1 VTRFLARRLV
11 ATVPVLLGV
20 IFLVTVT
27 IDLIP
32 GDPAAL
38 MLGQGATPE
47 MVAKLRAS
55 LDLDQPLH
63 VRYARYV
70 ARLLRGELGRSIREG
85 RRVNDEIREVW
96 PATAALGGVALLL
109 AVAVGVPAGMLSARW
124 PFSWFDNLARI
135 VTLLGLSIPIFWT
148 GIVLIVIFSLWLG
161 WLPAGGRGTLLHLI
175 LPAVALAAPSV
186 AMLARMTRS
195 TMLEVLREDYVRTA
209 RAKGVA
215 TRGLLVRHALRN
227 ALIPV
232 VTVLGLQT
240 GQLLGGAVLTE
251 TVFSWP
257 GIGRM
262 LVRAIFARDYVLLQG
277 GVLVLAVTFVLIN
290 LLVDLSYAYLDPRIT
305 YR

>member
-1 VTRFLARRLV
+1 MVMI
-11 ATVPVLLGV
+11 PVLLGV
-20 IFLVTVT
+20 ILLITVT

-47 MVAKLRAS
+47 MVAKLRSS
-55 LDLDQPLH
+55 LDLDQPLA
-63 VRYARYV
+63 VRYVRYV
-70 ARLLRGELGRSIREG
+70 GRLLRGDLGRSIREG
-85 RRVNDEIREVW
+85 RQVNDEIADVW
-96 PATAALGGVALLL
+96 PATAALGATALLL
-109 AVAVGVPAGMLSARW
+109 AIAVGVPAGIISARW
-124 PFSWFDNLARI
+124 PFSRFDNIARV
-135 VTLLGLSIPIFWT
+135 VTLLGLSMPIFWT

-161 WLPAGGRGTLLHLI
+161 WLPAGGRGTWLHLV
-175 LPAVALAAPSV
+175 LPAVALALPSV
-186 AMLARMTRS
+186 AVLARMTRS
-195 TMLEVLREDYVRTA
+195 TMLEVLREDYIRTA

-215 TRGLLVRHALRN
+215 IRGLLVRHALRN

-262 LVRAIFARDYVLLQG
+262 LIRAIFARDYVLLQG
-277 GVLVLAVTFVLIN
+277 GVLVLAVTFVVIN

>member
-1 VTRFLARRLV
+1 MI
-11 ATVPVLLGV
+11 PVLLGV
-20 IFLVTVT
+20 VLLIMVT

-55 LDLDQPLH
+55 LDLDQPLP
-63 VRYARYV
+63 VRYVRYIS
-70 ARLLRGELGRSIREG
+70 RLLRGDLGRSVREG
-85 RRVNDEIREVW
+85 RRVNTEIADVW
-96 PATAALGGVALLL
+96 PATVQLGLAAMTL
-109 AVAVGVPAGMLSARW
+109 AVAIGIPVGMLSARR
-124 PFSWFDNLARI
+124 PYSLLDNLVRI
-135 VTLLGLSIPIFWT
+135 VSLAGLSMPIFWT
-148 GIVLIVIFSLWLG
+148 GIMLVVVFSLWLG
-161 WLPAGGRGTLLHLI
+161 WLPAGGRGSWCHLI
-175 LPAVALAAPSV
+175 LPAVTLATPSI

-195 TMLEVLREDYVRTA
+195 TMLDVLREDYIRTA
-209 RAKGVA
+209 QAKGVG
-215 TRGLLVRHALRN
+215 TRGVMVRHALRN

-232 VTVLGLQT
+232 VTILGLQT

-251 TVFSWP
+251 TVFAWP

-277 GVLVLAVTFVLIN
+277 GVLVLAVTFVVIN

-305 YR
+305 YQ

>member
-1 VTRFLARRLV
+1 MVMI
-11 ATVPVLLGV
+11 PVLLGV
-20 IFLVTVT
+20 IFLITVT

-47 MVAKLRAS
+47 MVAKLRSS
-55 LDLDQPLH
+55 LDLDQPLA
-63 VRYARYV
+63 VRYVRYV
-70 ARLLRGELGRSIREG
+70 GRVLRGDLGRSIREG
-85 RRVNDEIREVW
+85 RQVNDEIADVW
-96 PATAALGGVALLL
+96 PATAALGATALVL
-109 AVAVGVPAGMLSARW
+109 AIAVGVPAGIISARW
-124 PFSWFDNLARI
+124 PFSLFDNIARV
-135 VTLLGLSIPIFWT
+135 VTLLGLSMPIFWT

-161 WLPAGGRGTLLHLI
+161 WLPAGGRGTWLHLV
-175 LPAVALAAPSV
+175 LPAVALASPSV
-186 AMLARMTRS
+186 AVLARMTRS

-215 TRGLLVRHALRN
+215 IRGLLVHHALRN

-262 LVRAIFARDYVLLQG
+262 LIRAIFARDYVLLQG
-277 GVLVLAVTFVLIN
+277 GVLVLAVTFVVIN

>member
-1 VTRFLARRLV
+1 MTRFVIRRLI
-11 ATVPVLLGV
+11 AMIPVLLGV
-20 IFLVTVT
+20 ILFIMVT

-47 MVAKLRAS
+47 MVATLRAS
-55 LDLDQPLH
+55 LDLDQPLP
-63 VRYARYV
+63 VRYVRYI
-70 ARLLRGELGRSIREG
+70 ARLLRGDLGRSIREG
-85 RRVNDEIREVW
+85 RQVNDEIADVW
-96 PATAALGGVALLL
+96 PATAQLGLAALIMAVL
-109 AVAVGVPAGMLSARW
+109 AGVPLGVVSARR
-124 PFSWFDNLARI
+124 PYSLFDNITRI
-135 VTLLGLSIPIFWT
+135 VSLLGLSMPIFWT

-161 WLPAGGRGTLLHLI
+161 WFPAGGRGSLGHMV
-175 LPAVALAAPSV
+175 LPAAALAAPSI

-195 TMLEVLREDYVRTA
+195 TMLEVLREDYIRTA
-209 RAKGVA
+209 HAKGVA
-215 TRGLLVRHALRN
+215 VRAVLARHALRN

-277 GVLVLAVTFVLIN
+277 GVLVLALTFVVIN
-290 LLVDLSYAYLDPRIT
+290 LIVDLSYAYLDPRIT

>member
-1 VTRFLARRLV
+1 MI
-11 ATVPVLLGV
+11 PVLLGV
-20 IFLVTVT
+20 IFLILAT
-27 IDLIP
+27 INLIP

-47 MVAKLRAS
+47 MVARLRAS
-55 LDLDQPLH
+55 LDLDQPLP
-63 VRYARYV
+63 VRYIRYLG
-70 ARLLRGELGRSIREG
+70 RLLRGDLGRSIREG
-85 RRVNDEIREVW
+85 RSVNEEIAEVW
-96 PATAALGGVALLL
+96 PATAQLGMAALVLAL
-109 AVAVGVPAGMLSARW
+109 AVGVPAGIIAARW
-124 PFSWFDNLARI
+124 PSSLFDNVAR
-135 VTLLGLSIPIFWT
+135 VVSLLGLSMPIFWT
-148 GIVLIVIFSLWLG
+148 GIVLIIAFSLWLG
-161 WLPAGGRGTLLHLI
+161 WLPAGGRGTWRHLV
-175 LPAVALAAPSV
+175 LPTVALAAPSIAV
-186 AMLARMTRS
+186 LARLTRS
-195 TMLEVLREDYVRTA
+195 TMLEVLHEDYIRTA

-215 TRGLLVRHALRN
+215 TRGVLVRHALRN

-262 LVRAIFARDYVLLQG
+262 LVRAIFARDFVLLQG
-277 GVLVLAVTFVLIN
+277 GVLVLAVTFVIIN

>member
-1 VTRFLARRLV
+1 MTRFVARRLL
-11 ATVPVLLGV
+11 AMIPVLLGV
-20 IFLVTVT
+20 VLLIMVT

-55 LDLDQPLH
+55 LDLDQPLP
-63 VRYARYV
+63 VRYVRYI
-70 ARLLRGELGRSIREG
+70 ARLLRGDLGRSVREG
-85 RRVNDEIREVW
+85 RQVNTEIADVW
-96 PATAALGGVALLL
+96 PATVQLGLAAMTL
-109 AVAVGVPAGMLSARW
+109 AVAIGIPVGMLSARR
-124 PFSWFDNLARI
+124 PYSLLDNLVRI
-135 VTLLGLSIPIFWT
+135 VSLAGLSMPIFWT
-148 GIVLIVIFSLWLG
+148 GIMLVVVFSLWLG
-161 WLPAGGRGTLLHLI
+161 WLPAGGRGSLYHLI
-175 LPAVALAAPSV
+175 LPAVTLATPSI

-195 TMLEVLREDYVRTA
+195 TMLDVLREDYIRTA
-209 RAKGVA
+209 QAKGVA
-215 TRGLLVRHALRN
+215 TRGVMVRHALRN

-232 VTVLGLQT
+232 VTILGLQT

-251 TVFSWP
+251 TVFAWP

-277 GVLVLAVTFVLIN
+277 GVLVLAVTFVVIN

-305 YR
+305 YQ

>member
-1 VTRFLARRLV
+1 MSGYLARRILV
-11 ATVPVLLGV
+11 MIPVLLGV
-20 IFLVTVT
+20 ILLIMVT
-27 IDLIP
+27 INLIP

-38 MLGQGATPE
+38 MLGEGATAE

-55 LDLDQPLH
+55 LDLDQPLP
-63 VRYARYV
+63 VRYVRYV
-70 ARLLRGELGRSIREG
+70 GRVLRGDLGRSIREG
-85 RRVNDEIREVW
+85 RRVNEELGDVW
-96 PATAALGGVALLL
+96 PATAQLGLTALVI
-109 AVAVGVPAGMLSARW
+109 AVVVGMTVGVLSARW
-124 PFSWFDNLARI
+124 PYTLFDNLVR
-135 VTLLGLSIPIFWT
+135 VLSLFGLSMPIFWT
-148 GIVLIVIFSLWLG
+148 GIVLIVLFSLVLNWF
-161 WLPAGGRGTLLHLI
+161 PAGGRGTWAHFV
-175 LPAVALAAPSV
+175 LPAVTLAMPTV

-215 TRGLLVRHALRN
+215 DRGVLTRHALRN

-277 GVLVLAVTFVLIN
+277 GVLVLAVTFVVIN
-290 LLVDLSYAYLDPRIT
+290 LLVDLSYAYLDPRIS

>member
-1 VTRFLARRLV
+1 M
-11 ATVPVLLGV
+11 PVLLGV
-20 IFLVTVT
+20 VFLILAT

-55 LDLDQPLH
+55 LDLDQPLL
-63 VRYARYV
+63 VRYVRYLGRV
-70 ARLLRGELGRSIREG
+70 LRGDLGRSIREG
-85 RRVNDEIREVW
+85 RRVNDEIRELW
-96 PATAALGGVALLL
+96 PATVRLGVTALVIAIVVGIPLGVA
-109 AVAVGVPAGMLSARW
+109 AARW
-124 PFSWFDNLARI
+124 PRSMFDNIMR
-135 VTLLGLSIPIFWT
+135 VVSLLGLSMPIFWT
-148 GIVLIVIFSLWLG
+148 GLVLIVVFSLWLG
-161 WLPAGGRGTLLHLI
+161 WLPTGGVGTWRHLV
-175 LPAVALAAPSV
+175 LPGVTLAAPSV
-186 AMLARMTRS
+186 AILARLVRS
-195 TMLEVLREDYVRTA
+195 TMLDVLREDYIRTA
-209 RAKGVA
+209 RAKGAA
-215 TRGLLVRHALRN
+215 TYRVLMGHALRN

-251 TVFSWP
+251 SVFAWP

-277 GVLVLAVTFVLIN
+277 GVLVLAVTFVIIN
-290 LLVDLSYAYLDPRIT
+290 LLVDISYAYLDPRIT